1 MTDKK
6 KILAKLFFSTLYL
19 SAFTFGGGYVIVTLM
34 KQKFVDELH
43 WIQEDEMLD
52 LIAIAQS
59 APGAIAV
66 NGAIV
71 VGFKL
76 AGVLGAVTAIIATI
90 IPPFL
95 IITVIS
101 FFYELFRDNYI
112 VSNVLSGM
120 QAGVGAVIASVVIDM
135 GGGVLKQK
143 SVISVV
149 IMLTAFAATYVFRSQ
164 CGIRHSVLYRHR
176 RYPHRRFCKG
186 GTPNDLFT
194 AVPQLPANRRPE
206 LRRRLRR
213 HASHSGAD
221 RHRTRLAVHE

>member
-90 IPPFL
+90 IPPFFTSCSGTTIL
-95 IITVIS
+95 SAAS
-101 FFYELFRDNYI
+101 FR
-112 VSNVLSGM
+112 VCRPVWARSSRPWCWTW
-120 QAGVGAVIASVVIDM
+120 AAAS
-135 GGGVLKQK
+135 
-143 SVISVV
+143 
-149 IMLTAFAATYVFRSQ
+149 
-164 CGIRHSVLYRHR
+164 
-176 RYPHRRFCKG
+176 
-186 GTPNDLFT
+186 
-194 AVPQLPANRRPE
+194 
-206 LRRRLRR
+206 
-213 HASHSGAD
+213 
-221 RHRTRLAVHE
+221 